1 MIPIAAPWRTADIV
15 MLIIKIG
22 NSKTKKLNGLGCLL
36 AKKCI
41 PIKKIIPNGY
51 IDVGIMLDHYQK
63 LNQKSYVQ
71 VDLCSQQSL
80 TSLDFHIL

>member
-1 MIPIAAPWRTADIV
+1 MANTTFDGPVRSRNGFQSIKAVKAIQMIPIAAPWRTADIV

-41 PIKKIIPNGY
+41 PIKKIIPNG
-51 IDVGIMLDHYQK
+51 I
-63 LNQKSYVQ
+63 
-71 VDLCSQQSL
+71 
-80 TSLDFHIL
+80 